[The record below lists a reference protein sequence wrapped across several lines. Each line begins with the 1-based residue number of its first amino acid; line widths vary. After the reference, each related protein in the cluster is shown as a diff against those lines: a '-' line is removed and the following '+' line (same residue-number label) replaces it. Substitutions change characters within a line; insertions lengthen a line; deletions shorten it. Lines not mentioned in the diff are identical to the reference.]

1 MKHKQTSVR
10 TIKKNIS
17 KVLESSSDHREL
29 LELTQ
34 KSLLKLINALFSFLY
49 HKNPVI
55 KWNTVIAMGA
65 AVSELADQ
73 DMESARNIIR
83 RLMWNLN
90 DESGGIGWG
99 SVEAMGEILAV
110 NAALARE
117 YASVLLSYGR
127 EDGNYQEHELMQRGV
142 LWGIGRLYEARPE
155 ITGKEA
161 AEHIIPY
168 IKSND
173 ATVRGLAARVLGIL
187 EYDKSRSE
195 LELLTG
201 DETPVQLFLKNRQI
215 TSTVKEQ
222 AEKALE
228 RIKNRKH
235 IIPLEGSEE

>member
-1 MKHKQTSVR
+1 MKKVPLIDIGKKNTSVR
-10 TIKKNIS
+10 TIKKNLS
-17 KVLESSSDHREL
+17 KVLEASSDHREL
-29 LELTQ
+29 LKLTQ
-34 KSLLKLINALFSFLY
+34 KSVLKLINALFSFLY
-49 HKNPVI
+49 NKNPVI
-55 KWNTVIAMGA
+55 KWNTVVAMGA
-65 AVSELADQ
+65 AVSELAEE

-110 NAALARE
+110 NEALARE

-142 LWGIGRLYEARPE
+142 LWGIGRLCEARPD
-155 ITGKEA
+155 IMGIKA

-168 IKSND
+168 TKSND
-173 ATVRGLAARVLGIL
+173 AIVRGLAARVLGIL
-187 EYDKSRSE
+187 EYKESCSE

-201 DETPVQLFLKNRQI
+201 DETPIQLFLNNSHI
-215 TSTVKEQ
+215 VSTVKEQ

-228 RIKNRKH
+228 RIRNR
-235 IIPLEGSEE
+235 E

>member
-1 MKHKQTSVR
+1 MKNKQVSVR

-29 LELTQ
+29 LKLTQ

-55 KWNTVIAMGA
+55 KWNTVVAMGA
-65 AVSELADQ
+65 AVSELAEE
-73 DMESARNIIR
+73 DMELARNIIR

-99 SVEAMGEILAV
+99 SVEAMGEILAL
-110 NAALARE
+110 NDNLARE
-117 YASVLLSYGR
+117 YAPVLLSYGR

-142 LWGIGRLYEARPE
+142 LWGIGRLCEARPE

-173 ATVRGLAARVLGIL
+173 PIVRGLAARVLGIL
-187 EYDKSRSE
+187 KYEKSISE
-195 LELLTG
+195 LELLIG
-201 DETPVQLFLKNRQI
+201 DETPIQLVLNNRHI
-215 TSTVKEQ
+215 VSTVKEQ

-228 RIKNRKH
+228 RIRNRKH
-235 IIPLEGSEE
+235 TVSARVE

>member
-1 MKHKQTSVR
+1 MNDKQASVR

-29 LELTQ
+29 LKLTQ

-55 KWNTVIAMGA
+55 KWNTVVAMGA

-73 DMESARNIIR
+73 DMEKTRNIVR

-110 NAALARE
+110 NEALALE
-117 YASVLLSYGR
+117 YAPLLLSYGR

-142 LWGIGRLYEARPE
+142 LWGICRLCEAMPG
-155 ITGKEA
+155 ITGKQA

-168 IKSND
+168 TKSND

-187 EYDKSRSE
+187 EYKESCSE

-201 DETPVQLFLKNRQI
+201 DETPIQLFLNNRHI
-215 TSTVKEQ
+215 VSTVKEQ
-222 AEKALE
+222 SEKALE
-228 RIKNRKH
+228 KIRNI
-235 IIPLEGSEE
+235 

>member
-1 MKHKQTSVR
+1 MKNKQTSVR
-10 TIKKNIS
+10 TIKKNIP

-29 LELTQ
+29 LKLTQ

-55 KWNTVIAMGA
+55 KWNTVVAMGA
-65 AVSELADQ
+65 AISELADQ
-73 DMESARNIIR
+73 DMEPARNIIR

-99 SVEAMGEILAV
+99 SVEAMGETLAM
-110 NAALARE
+110 NEALARE

-127 EDGNYQEHELMQRGV
+127 EDGNYQEHEFMQRGV
-142 LWGIGRLYEARPE
+142 LWGIGRLCEARPG
-155 ITGKEA
+155 ITGREI

-173 ATVRGLAARVLGIL
+173 AIVRGLAARVLGII
-187 EYDKSRSE
+187 EHKESCSE

-201 DETPVQLFLKNRQI
+201 DETPVQLFLNNI
-215 TSTVKEQ
+215 HIVSTVKKQ
-222 AEKALE
+222 AETALE
-228 RIKNRKH
+228 KIRNI
-235 IIPLEGSEE
+235 